1 MAARAKR
8 AFSYVRFSK
17 PEQLKG
23 DSLRRQL
30 EWGEGLCQ
38 QKGWT
43 LDDSL
48 KLRDLGVS
56 AFRGKNAA
64 TGRLA
69 AFLDAIKAGKVRP
82 GDVLIVESLD
92 RLSRQDV
99 DTGWEIFRGIL
110 KSGVEIYTREPER
123 LYLPGE
129 LNDLGTRI
137 GVQVFLERA
146 YNESS
151 TKSMRGRSFW
161 QARRAQLDSAERKP
175 IHQNPPAWLR
185 LTEDKTKFAVIPEAA
200 RAVRLIYKWA
210 GEGLGLD
217 PITARLNQRGVPP
230 ITAGLTKKGEPRK
243 RCTGKVTD
251 SWRRSYVAKL
261 LADKAVIGEYQPHV
275 MKDGKRVPV
284 GEPIKDYFPRIIPEQ
299 QWYAVRQAVKERG
312 TELGPKGVGIANLFT
327 GLIRDA
333 RDGQTMHLVYA
344 GSSRKGNTRRLV
356 SYGCRNGEP
365 SSVRLEF
372 PYDII
377 EEAFLESIRELK
389 ASDVLGGK
397 VDEREEE
404 IAALSAK
411 LGELDGKIVKVQK
424 RVMAESGIE
433 ALMSLL
439 EKLDRERKATAAE
452 LEKLKAETAR
462 QQPEEALSE
471 VQSLAELLNKV
482 KGDERKELRLKIR
495 ARIKQLVREMW
506 LYVWD
511 VTPTIRGAQLQVIL
525 HSGKVWAYLFA
536 WLHRRGGP
544 YYERGVTTGVGQ
556 VVGYPGDHRHL
567 AHKLLRDYCTDA
579 KVRRFFDRLSGEAYT
594 EGIMKAIEAE
604 IEWRKAHAAVEA
616 FARMEKEDEGNDSLP
631 DDA

>member
-1 MAARAKR
+1 MATRAKR

-38 QKGWT
+38 RKGWT

-56 AFRGKNAA
+56 AFRGKNVA

-82 GDVLIVESLD
+82 GDVLLLESLD

-123 LYLPGE
+123 PYLPAE
-129 LNDLGTRI
+129 LNDLGSRI

-161 QARRAQLDSAERKP
+161 QARRAQLDGKKRKP

-185 LTEDKTKFAVIPEAA
+185 LTDDRMKFAIIPEAA
-200 RAVRLIYKWA
+200 RAIRLIYKWA

-217 PITARLNQRGVPP
+217 PITARLNQQGISP
-230 ITAGLTKKGEPRK
+230 ITAGLTKKGEPCK

-261 LADKAVIGEYQPHV
+261 LADKAVIGEYQPHA

-284 GEPIKDYFPRIIPEQ
+284 GEPIKDYFPGVIPEQ

-312 TELGPKGVGIANLFT
+312 RELGPKGIGIANLFT

-333 RDGQTMHLVYA
+333 RDGQTMHLVYS

-365 SSVRLEF
+365 GSIRLEF
-372 PYDII
+372 PYDNI
-377 EEAFLESIRELK
+377 ETAFLESIRELK

-397 VDEREEE
+397 ANDREEE
-404 IAALSAK
+404 VAALAAK
-411 LGELDGKIVKVQK
+411 LDELDAKIVKVQK
-424 RVMAESGIE
+424 RVLAENSIE

-439 EKLDRERKATAAE
+439 EKLDLQRKATAAE
-452 LEKLKAETAR
+452 LEKLKAETAH
-462 QQPEEALSE
+462 QQPDEALEE
-471 VQSLAELLNKV
+471 VQSLAELLDKS
-482 KGDERKELRLKIR
+482 KGDERRELRLQIR
-495 ARIKQLVREMW
+495 ARIKQLVKEMW

-536 WLHRRGGP
+536 WMHRRGGP
-544 YYERGVTTGVGQ
+544 YYERGLTTGVGQ
-556 VVGYPGDHRHL
+556 VVGYPGDHGHL
-567 AHKLLRDYCTDA
+567 AHKLLRDYRTDA

-594 EGIMKAIEAE
+594 EGIVKAIDAE
-604 IEWRKAHAAVEA
+604 IEWRKAHAAVEE
-616 FARMEKEDEGNDSLP
+616 FDRLERES
-631 DDA
+631 DAKDRL